1 MGRRVLITGVDKF
14 WGGRIA
20 QTLEQDPDFDVILG
34 MGTKE
39 PQVAL
44 ERAEFVRSDQAYS
57 ILSRIVKATHVDT
70 IIHTFVVTN
79 TSEVSSRSLHETNVI
94 GTMNLLAAA
103 GQRGSMVRQVVVKSS
118 SNVYGATENDPT
130 WFREE
135 TPRSKPAR
143 SRLERSL
150 LDVEQLVK
158 DFAED
163 NPATVVSMV
172 RCANVLGSE
181 ITTPISANLARTLA
195 PVIVGFDPLMQFVHE
210 QDVVDCLLHLTRKRI
225 PGLYNLAGDEK
236 IPWSEVINICGA
248 RIAPIPAYGTMN
260 VASLLVRLGLINFT
274 PEMEPL
280 LRYGRGIDT
289 ARIKRTGFEL
299 QHTTAGTVRSFIKAV
314 RLKKNI
320 GGEPQSYIY
329 EHDIEQFFRHSPAIV
344 RN

>member
-70 IIHTFVVTN
+70 IIHTFVITN
-79 TSEVSSRSLHETNVI
+79 TSEASSRTLHETNVI

-118 SNVYGATENDPT
+118 STVYGATENDPA

-135 TPRSKPAR
+135 TPRSMPAR

-181 ITTPISANLARTLA
+181 ISTPVSANLAKNFA

-210 QDVVDCLLHLTRKRI
+210 QDVVNCLLHLTRKRI
-225 PGLYNLAGDEK
+225 PGLYNLAGDER
-236 IPWSEVINICGA
+236 IPWSEVINICGS

-260 VASLLVRLGLINFT
+260 VASLLVRLGLIHFT

-280 LRYGRGIDT
+280 LRYGRGVDT
-289 ARIKRTGFEL
+289 TRIKRTGFEI
-299 QHTTAGTVRSFIKAV
+299 QYTTAGAVRSFIKAV

-320 GGEPQSYIY
+320 GNEPQSYIY
-329 EHDIEQFFRHSPAIV
+329 EQDVEQFFRHSPAIV
-344 RN
+344 RS

>member
-20 QTLEQDPDFDVILG
+20 QALEQDPDFDVILG

-70 IIHTFVVTN
+70 IIHTFVITN
-79 TSEVSSRSLHETNVI
+79 TSEANSRILHETNVI

-118 SNVYGATENDPT
+118 SNVYGATENDPA

-181 ITTPISANLARTLA
+181 ITTPISANLAKGLA

-225 PGLYNLAGDEK
+225 PGLYNLAGDERV
-236 IPWSEVINICGA
+236 PWSEVINLCGA
-248 RIAPIPAYGTMN
+248 KVAPILAYGTMDI
-260 VASLLVRLGLINFT
+260 ASLLVKLRLIHFT

-289 ARIKRTGFEL
+289 TRIKRTGFEI
-299 QHTTAGTVRSFIKAV
+299 QHTTAGTVRGFIKAV

-320 GGEPQSYIY
+320 GNEPQSYIY
-329 EHDIEQFFRHSPAIV
+329 EQDIEQFFRHSPAIV

>member
-14 WGGRIA
+14 WGGRMA
-20 QTLEQDPDFDVILG
+20 QALEQDPDFDVILG

-57 ILSRIVKATHVDT
+57 ILSRIVRATHVDT
-70 IIHTFVVTN
+70 IIHTFVITN
-79 TSEVSSRSLHETNVI
+79 TSETSSRILHDTNVI

-118 SNVYGATENDPT
+118 STVYGATEHDPA

-150 LDVEQLVK
+150 IDVEQLVK

-181 ITTPISANLARTLA
+181 IVTPLSTNLAGTFA
-195 PVIVGFDPLMQFVHE
+195 PVIDGFDPLLQFVHE
-210 QDVVDCLLHLTRKRI
+210 SDVVGCLLHLTRKRI
-225 PGLYNLAGDEK
+225 PGLYNLAGDER
-236 IPWSEVINICGA
+236 IPWSEVLDICRA
-248 RIAPIPAYGTMN
+248 KAMHLPAYGTMN
-260 VASLLVRLGLINFT
+260 VASLLVRLGFISFT
-274 PEMEPL
+274 PELEPL
-280 LRYGRGIDT
+280 LRYGRGVDT
-289 ARIKRTGFEL
+289 TRIKRTGFEP
-299 QHTTAGTVRSFIKAV
+299 HYTTAGTVRSFIKAV
-314 RLKKNI
+314 RLKRNI
-320 GGEPQSYIY
+320 GKEPPSYTF
-329 EHDIEQFFRHSPAIV
+329 EQDIEQFFRHSPAVI
-344 RN
+344 RH